1 MTNVSAE
8 NKALKTRKLIV
19 QMVSGG
25 LVGGIG
31 SYAAMSLIDPK
42 TLNVDQVIVGG
53 IGLIYLLM
61 GLFVGF
67 GLLAPKLGS
76 KILNVEDVEEIHEQR
91 RMLTGSSIVMAT
103 IGAAL
108 AALALAAPGAT
119 VSPLAGFGG
128 IAAALMVS
136 VAITARDWKYYDE
149 MMWQLS
155 RDAGNLAFCGIGTIL
170 MLWGSAAAV
179 GLAAAPTPLA
189 LVALVAGGMLLA
201 IFVSATRAGLMM
213 PR

>member
-1 MTNVSAE
+1 MTNVSKE
-8 NKALKTRKLIV
+8 NNALKTRKLIV
-19 QMVSGG
+19 QLVSGG
-25 LVGGIG
+25 LVGGIS

-42 TLNVDQVIVGG
+42 TMNVDQVIVGG

-61 GLFVGF
+61 GMFVGF
-67 GLLAPKLGS
+67 GLLSPKLGS
-76 KILNVEDVEEIHEQR
+76 KILNVEDVDEIHEQR
-91 RMLTGSSIVMAT
+91 RILTGSSIAMAT
-103 IGAAL
+103 VGAAL
-108 AALALAAPGAT
+108 AALALSAPGAA
-119 VSPLAGFGG
+119 VSPLASFGG
-128 IAAALMVS
+128 IVVALVVS

-155 RDAGNLAFCGIGTIL
+155 RDSGNLAFCGIGTVL
-170 MLWGSAAAV
+170 TLWGSAAAV
-179 GLAAAPTPLA
+179 GFATAPTPLA